1 MIDYAIEE
9 LNNAED
15 ILVLIQDLKDPKTF
29 FGANNEPKDITID
42 EKSSEVNEA
51 ILAARLRQYIKR
63 EARLSSN
70 MDIFYGIICAQCTP
84 VVQSV
89 LNVNKY

>member
-1 MIDYAIEE
+1 MINYAIEE

-70 MDIFYGIICAQCTP
+70 MNIIYGIIW
-84 VVQSV
+84 VQWNPGLKSV
-89 LNVNKY
+89 LKVNK